1 MRFGAQVEATPSTM
15 ETPAAQRVVWI
26 VSDGNPG
33 EYNQSLAVAEA
44 LTRNGYG
51 PVLWVK
57 ARRVRGFLRPIP
69 GRLLDMTRGPLP
81 HLVESALFE
90 GDLPAERPALVISS
104 GGKTAH
110 LNVAL
115 SRRYAAPNVF
125 IGLPP
130 HISERNFSAIMHT
143 EDGWSPEN
151 GLRMD
156 ILPTR
161 LSAAAAREKSA
172 AFRAEL
178 GLGEHR
184 LCAML
189 IGGESRSHKFR
200 RDDWEELAAGMNR
213 LGAANGFK
221 WLLTTS
227 RRTGE
232 EAEAILRGALN
243 PALVA
248 HATWWASQPQPVIV
262 PYLSVAEIVFCTH
275 DSRTMMS
282 EGIASGKPVYALLP
296 ATFDDRGEGPGFHTV
311 FVARNESDRR
321 LRRVKIAGMASID
334 LAGDLAGYFKVIAAD
349 VMDSMAARLVELLN
363 RPASPAQKGAES
375 TAG

>member
-1 MRFGAQVEATPSTM
+1 M
-15 ETPAAQRVVWI
+15 ETPEAQRAVWI

-44 LTRNGYG
+44 LTRTGYG
-51 PVLWVK
+51 PILWVK
-57 ARRVRGFLRPIP
+57 ARRLRGVLRPLP

-81 HLVESALFE
+81 GLVETALIE
-90 GDLPAERPALVISS
+90 GELPSEKPALVISS

-115 SRRYAAPNVF
+115 SRRYAAPNIF

-130 HISERNFSAIMHT
+130 RVSERHFRAILHT
-143 EDGWSPEN
+143 EADWSPAN
-151 GLRMD
+151 GVRMD

-172 AFRAEL
+172 ASRAQL

-189 IGGESRSHKFR
+189 IGGDSRSHKFL
-200 RDDWEELAAGMNR
+200 RDDWEGLAAGMNR
-213 LGAANGFK
+213 LGATNGFK
-221 WLLTTS
+221 WLVTTS
-227 RRTGE
+227 RRTGA
-232 EAEAILRGALN
+232 EAEAILRGALD

-248 HATWWASQPQPVIV
+248 HATWWASQPRPVMM

-282 EGIASGKPVYALLP
+282 EGLASGKPVYALLP
-296 ATFDDRGEGPGFHTV
+296 ANFDDRGEGPGFHTA
-311 FVARNESDRR
+311 FVAQNVGDRR
-321 LRRVKIAGMASID
+321 LRRVNIAELASID
-334 LAGDLAGYFKVIAAD
+334 LAGDVSSYFEVMMID
-349 VMDSMAARLVELLN
+349 VMEEIAERLIELLS
-363 RPASPAQKGAES
+363 RPASSAPKAAENV
-375 TAG
+375 AG

>member
-1 MRFGAQVEATPSTM
+1 MERSEAQKAM
-15 ETPAAQRVVWI
+15 WI

-44 LTRNGYG
+44 LERRGYG
-51 PVLWVK
+51 PILWVK
-57 ARRVRGFLRPIP
+57 ARRLRGFLRPMI

-81 HLVESALFE
+81 PPVEAALIE
-90 GDLPAERPALVISS
+90 GELPAERPALILSS

-115 SRRYAAPNVF
+115 SRRYAAPNIF

-130 HISERNFSAIMHT
+130 HISERHFSAIMHT

-172 AFRAEL
+172 TFRAEL

-184 LCAML
+184 FCAML
-189 IGGESRSHKFR
+189 IGGESRSHKFQ
-200 RDDWEELAAGMNR
+200 RDDWERLAAGMNR
-213 LGAANGFK
+213 LGAAHGFK
-221 WLLTTS
+221 WLVTTS
-227 RRTGE
+227 RRTGA
-232 EAEAILRGALN
+232 EAEAILRGVLN

-248 HATWWASQPQPVIV
+248 HATWWAAQPQPVIV
-262 PYLSVAEIVFCTH
+262 PYLSVAEIIFCTH

-296 ATFDDRGEGPGFHTV
+296 VNFDDRGEGPGFHTA
-311 FVARNESDRR
+311 FVAQNESGQR
-321 LRRVKIAGMASID
+321 LRRVNIAEVGGID
-334 LAGDLAGYFKVIAAD
+334 LAGDVSTYFKVFTTD
-349 VMDSMAARLVELLN
+349 LMENMTEQLVEMLN
-363 RPASPAQKGAES
+363 RRTSPRAGA
-375 TAG
+375 TGTVAG